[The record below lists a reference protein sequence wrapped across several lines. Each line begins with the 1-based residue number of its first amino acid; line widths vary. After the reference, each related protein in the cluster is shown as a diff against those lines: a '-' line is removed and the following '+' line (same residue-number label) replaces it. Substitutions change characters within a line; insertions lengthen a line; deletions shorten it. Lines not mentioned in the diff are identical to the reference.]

1 MLRNRCLVQIKDK
14 EKSNAETKEDFPL
27 NSLEA
32 EDMGQSI
39 LTLEEALQTFEV
51 ESGVFRVKLK

>member
-1 MLRNRCLVQIKDK
+1 VQIKDK
-14 EKSNAETKEDFPL
+14 EKINSFTQQKDEEYPL

-32 EDMGQSI
+32 EDMGFAV

-51 ESGVFRVKLK
+51 ESGVFRVNLK